1 MDTTSPLYRQI
12 FQLLRQYS
20 HKTDLR
26 HLKALA
32 WMCTALILSESLTL
46 SKWEPYVQ
54 SEAKQAQSYERRWQ
68 RFLEN
73 PAILVEKIYLPL
85 VLLALSHWHG
95 SRLYLAL
102 DTTVLWDRYCM
113 IHLSVCC
120 CGRAVPLLWKV
131 LEHDSATVAFSQY
144 EVLLRKARWL
154 LRHHQDVMLLAD
166 RAFACHDLIDWLKE
180 SPWHYA
186 LRLKSDVL
194 IQADV
199 HPYPV
204 AVGKLAPP
212 VNEAKCYQNVRLWAD
227 GLHCSNLV
235 LATVKGAKDS
245 WAVITDEKATIQTL
259 WHYGLRFQLEEMF
272 LDSKSGVFQLEDS
285 RVRSPEQLSRL
296 YLIVALSLLFGTLN
310 GMAVHCS
317 GLRRQVDPHWKRGLS
332 YLKIGLRYLQGV
344 VHKGRSFLPLTPLFS
359 KDPEPCFASRKAER
373 DQGDKILFSRIRM
386 VKCKLAPT

>member
-1 MDTTSPLYRQI
+1 MDSTSPLHSQI

-20 HKTDLR
+20 HAVDRR
-26 HLKALA
+26 HLNTLA

-54 SEAKQAQSYERRWQ
+54 SKAKQSQSYERRWQ

-73 PAILVEKIYLPL
+73 QAISVEKLYLPL
-85 VLLALSHWHG
+85 VLVALSHWHDR
-95 SRLYLAL
+95 RLYLAL

-131 LEHDSATVAFSQY
+131 LEHESATVAFSEY
-144 EVLLRKARWL
+144 EVLLRKARWI
-154 LRHHQDVMLLAD
+154 LRQHQNVMLLAD
-166 RAFACHDLIDWLKE
+166 RAFACHDLMVWLE
-180 SPWHYA
+180 NSPWHYA

-194 IQADV
+194 IQADL
-199 HPYPV
+199 HPYPME
-204 AVGKLAPP
+204 VGKLAPP

-227 GLHCSNLV
+227 GVHQSNLV
-235 LATVKGAKDS
+235 LGTVEGAKDS
-245 WAVITDEKATIQTL
+245 WAVITDEKPSIQTL
-259 WHYGLRFQLEEMF
+259 RHYGVRFQLEELF

-296 YLIVALSLLFGTLN
+296 YLIVAISLLFATLN
-310 GMAVHCS
+310 GMAVQCS

-332 YLKIGLRYLQGV
+332 YLKIGIRYLHGV
-344 VHKGRSFLPLTPLFS
+344 VHKGRSFLPLAPLFS
-359 KDPEPCFASRKAER
+359 KDPEPCFASRKAE
-373 DQGDKILFSRIRM
+373 QHQFDKILFSRVRM
-386 VKCKLAPT
+386 VKCKPHPA